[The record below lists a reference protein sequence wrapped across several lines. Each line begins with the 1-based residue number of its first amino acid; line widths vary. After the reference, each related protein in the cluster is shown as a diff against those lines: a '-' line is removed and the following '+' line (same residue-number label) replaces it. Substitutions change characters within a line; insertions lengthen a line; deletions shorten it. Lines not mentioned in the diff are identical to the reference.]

1 MAATND
7 CIVTVFG
14 GTGFLGRR
22 VVRHLRAHEFA
33 VRIASRHPDQG
44 HRLFGPD
51 DPQLQSVGA
60 NIHDEQSVVE
70 ALTGA
75 YGVVNAVSLYVEHGQ
90 ETFHSVH
97 VESAQRVAAQA
108 HRAGVDRL
116 IHISGIG
123 ADAASQSRYIR
134 KRGEGELAVR
144 AAFAEAPIIRPAVM
158 FGPDDAFLTTILKL
172 LRQLPAYPMFGRGL
186 TRLQPA
192 YVEDVAEAIGRI
204 MQRAETP
211 STIFEFGGPRVYSY
225 EEFLRAVARQA
236 GVAPL
241 LIPVPFAVWQVLA
254 WVSEMLLSPPLT
266 RNQVE
271 LMQIDTVSS
280 PEMPGL
286 IELGISPHSVE
297 AILQKML
304 SNRE

>member
-1 MAATND
+1 MVATNGHT
-7 CIVTVFG
+7 VTVFG

-22 VVRHLRAHEFA
+22 IVRHLRSRGFP

-144 AAFAEAPIIRPAVM
+144 AAFVGALFIRPAVM
-158 FGPDDAFLTTILKL
+158 FGPDDAFLTTILKF
-172 LRQLPAYPMFGRGL
+172 LRQLPVYPMFGRGR

-192 YVEDVAEAIGRI
+192 YVEDVAEAVARVIG
-204 MQRAETP
+204 RAETHP
-211 STIFEFGGPRVYSY
+211 TIFEFGGPRVYSY
-225 EEFLRAVARQA
+225 EQFLRAVAHQA
-236 GVAPL
+236 GLAPL
-241 LIPVPFAVWQVLA
+241 LLPIPFAVWHALA
-254 WVSEMLLSPPLT
+254 WASEILPGPPPT
-266 RNQVE
+266 RNQVD
-271 LMQIDTVSS
+271 LMKIDTVSS
-280 PEMPGL
+280 PEMPGFV
-286 IELGISPHSVE
+286 ELEISPHSVE

-304 SNRE
+304 SNRG